1 MVKVTVLYGPPE
13 DPAAFEDYYA
23 GTHLPLA
30 AKVPDVRRFEAS
42 RVVGTPDGSEPP
54 YHRIAEL
61 WFDDAAGMEAS
72 MGSEE
77 GRAAVDDIPN
87 FATGGVTVVVSEV
100 D

>member
-1 MVKVTVLYGPPE
+1 MVKLSVLYGPPE

-23 GTHLPLA
+23 GSHLPLA
-30 AKVPDVRRFEAS
+30 AKVPNVARFEAS
-42 RVVGTPDGSEPP
+42 LVVGTPDGSPAP

-61 WFDDAAGMEAS
+61 WFEDPGVMEAA

-77 GRAAVDDIPN
+77 GQAAVADISN
-87 FATGGVTVVVSEV
+87 FATGGATVVISEI